1 MPDLLASALD
11 DSSVA
16 VDAPAA
22 ASPIGAPTLTWRD
35 GEILRD
41 GAAHRILAGSI
52 HYFRVHPDQ
61 WEDRLR
67 RLAAMGA
74 NTVDT
79 YVAWNFHERV
89 EGDARFDGWRDIER
103 FIRLAGDVGL
113 DVFLRPSPYICAEWS
128 NGGIPFWLSGRVT
141 ALRTSDAD
149 FLAAVD
155 AWYDALIPR
164 LAPLQAAHGGP
175 IVAIQIENE
184 YGSFGSDSAYLAH
197 LRDGLRR
204 RGMVEMLTTADG
216 ITGDMIEHGSV
227 PGAMATFTFGTGV
240 ARAVELRRE
249 GDALMCSELW
259 GGWFDHWG
267 ERHHVRSAAST
278 GGTIAEL
285 LAAGGSVSLYMA
297 HGGTNFGLWNGAN
310 HDQVLQPTVTSYD
323 SDAPIGEDGTL
334 NEKFHALRSMF
345 APFHAGELPPIPADP
360 QRQSAA
366 TAPLEPRVSLGELI
380 ATLPVTGDVSPRPR
394 TFEELGAE
402 DGLVAYQADVSFPA
416 EAVLTIDG
424 LHDRAVV
431 SLDGL
436 RLGVLERDGDTSLS
450 LPVGGGAGRLTIVV
464 ESLGRINYGPY
475 TGEGKGIMRGVMI
488 GRRLVNGWTHRLIPQ
503 DAPAV
508 TAHSATTHLATP
520 RSAASGLPADASD
533 GLAVASFDVAEPLDA
548 WLAFPAGSKGMV
560 WLNGF
565 LLGRYWKVGP
575 QETLYAPAPLW
586 KVGRNEIV
594 VLDTDGLGSKVEIRE
609 EPSFG
614 ETEEFIGS

>member
-1 MPDLLASALD
+1 MPDLLASAFD
-11 DSSVA
+11 GSAAA
-16 VDAPAA
+16 VDASDA
-22 ASPIGAPTLTWRD
+22 ASQIDAPTLTWRD

-41 GAAHRILAGSI
+41 GVSHRILAGAI

-89 EGDARFDGWRDIER
+89 EGDIRFDGWRDIER
-103 FIRLAGDVGL
+103 FIRLAGEVGL

-128 NGGIPFWLSGRVT
+128 NGGIPFWLSGRVS
-141 ALRTSDAD
+141 ALRTSDRD

-164 LAPLQAAHGGP
+164 LVPLQAAYGGP
-175 IVAIQIENE
+175 IVAIQVENE
-184 YGSFGSDSAYLAH
+184 YGSFGNDAAYLAY
-197 LRDGLRR
+197 LRDGLRG

-216 ITGDMIEHGSV
+216 ITADMIEHGSV

-240 ARAVELRRE
+240 ATAVDLRRD

-267 ERHHVRSAAST
+267 ERHHVRSAASA
-278 GGTIAEL
+278 GATIDEL
-285 LAAGGSVSLYMA
+285 LAAGGSVSVYMA

-310 HDQVLQPTVTSYD
+310 HDQVLQPTITSYD

-334 NEKFHALRSMF
+334 SEKFHALRALF
-345 APFHAGELPPIPADP
+345 APFHAGELPPVPAP
-360 QRQSAA
+360 PRRQAAA
-366 TAPLEPRVSLGELI
+366 TASLRPRIALI
-380 ATLPVTGDVSPRPR
+380 EVIAALPAVGGVSPRPR

-402 DGLVAYQADVSFPA
+402 DGLVAYEADVSFPA
-416 EAVLTIDG
+416 DATLTIDG

-431 SLDGL
+431 FLGER
-436 RLGVLERDGDTSLS
+436 RLGVLERDGEASLA
-450 LPVGGGAGRLTIVV
+450 LPVDGGTGRLTIIV

-488 GRRLVNGWTHRLIPQ
+488 GRRLVNGWTHRLVPQ
-503 DAPAV
+503 QAPRTV
-508 TAHSATTHLATP
+508 EN
-520 RSAASGLPADASD
+520 ADPGVSD
-533 GLAVASFDVAEPLDA
+533 GVAVAVFDIAEPLDA
-548 WLAFPAGSKGMV
+548 WLAFPGGSKGMV

-565 LLGRYWKVGP
+565 LLGRYWTVGP

-586 KVGRNEIV
+586 KAGRNEIV
-594 VLDTDGLGSKVEIRE
+594 VLDTDGLGAAVEIRE
-609 EPSFG
+609 QPSFG

>member
-1 MPDLLASALD
+1 MSDLLASAL
-11 DSSVA
+11 
-16 VDAPAA
+16 DAPAA
-22 ASPIGAPTLTWRD
+22 ASPIDAPTLTWRD

-41 GAAHRILAGSI
+41 GVAHRILAGSI

-79 YVAWNFHERV
+79 YVAWNFHERT
-89 EGDARFDGWRDIER
+89 EGDVRFDGWHDIER
-103 FIRLAGDVGL
+103 FIRLAGDIGL

-128 NGGIPFWLSGRVT
+128 NGGIPFWLSGRV
-141 ALRTSDAD
+141 AAIRTSDHE

-155 AWYDALIPR
+155 AWYDELIPR
-164 LAPLQAAHGGP
+164 LVPLQAAHGGP

-184 YGSFGSDSAYLAH
+184 YGSFASDAAYLAH
-197 LRDGLRR
+197 LRDGLRA

-267 ERHHVRSAAST
+267 ERHHVRSAASA
-278 GGTIAEL
+278 GGTIDEL

-310 HDQVLQPTVTSYD
+310 HDRVLQPTVTSYD

-334 NEKFHALRSMF
+334 GEKFHALRALF
-345 APFHAGELPPIPADP
+345 APFHPRELPPVPAP
-360 QRQSAA
+360 PRRQNAA
-366 TAPLEPRVSLGELI
+366 VAALTPRASLLDLI
-380 ATLPVTGDVSPRPR
+380 AALPSSGGVTPSPR
-394 TFEELGAE
+394 TFEALGAE
-402 DGLVAYQADVSFPA
+402 DGLVAYEAEVSFPA
-416 EAVLTIDG
+416 DATLTIDG

-431 SLDGL
+431 FLDDE
-436 RLGVLERDGDTSLS
+436 RLGTLERDGETSLT
-450 LPVGGGAGRLTIVV
+450 LPDGGGSGRLTIVV

-503 DAPAV
+503 DAPM
-508 TAHSATTHLATP
+508 
-520 RSAASGLPADASD
+520 ASGARADATS
-533 GLAVASFDVAEPLDA
+533 GVASAVFEVAEPLDA
-548 WLAFPAGSKGMV
+548 WLAFPGGTKGMV

-586 KVGRNEIV
+586 RRGRNEIV
-594 VLDTDGLGSKVEIRE
+594 VLDTDGLGSSVEIRE

>member
-1 MPDLLASALD
+1 MSDLLASAFD
-11 DSSVA
+11 GSSVA

-41 GAAHRILAGSI
+41 GVAHRILAGSI

-89 EGDARFDGWRDIER
+89 EGDVRFDGWRDIER
-103 FIRLAGDVGL
+103 FIRLAGDIGL

-128 NGGIPFWLSGRVT
+128 NGGIPFWLSGRVA
-141 ALRTSDAD
+141 ALRTSDAG

-155 AWYDALIPR
+155 AWYDELIPR
-164 LAPLQAAHGGP
+164 LVPLQASHGGP

-184 YGSFGSDSAYLAH
+184 YGSFGSDAAYLAH
-197 LRDGLRR
+197 LREGLRC

-278 GGTIAEL
+278 GGTIEEL

-310 HDQVLQPTVTSYD
+310 HDRVLQPTVTSYD

-334 NEKFHALRSMF
+334 NEKFHALRAMF
-345 APFHAGELPPIPADP
+345 APFQTSGLPPVPAGP
-360 QRQSAA
+360 RRQAA
-366 TAPLEPRVSLGELI
+366 ASAPLEQRSSLLQLV
-380 ATLPVTGDVSPRPR
+380 ATLPVTGEVSPRPC

-402 DGLVAYQADVSFPA
+402 DGMVAYEADVSFPA
-416 EAVLTIDG
+416 DAMLTIDG

-431 SLDGL
+431 FLDAQA
-436 RLGVLERDGDTSLS
+436 LGVLERDGQTSLA
-450 LPVGGGAGRLTIVV
+450 LPVEGGAGRLTLVV

-488 GRRLVNGWTHRLIPQ
+488 GRRLVNGWTHRLVPQ
-503 DAPAV
+503 EAP
-508 TAHSATTHLATP
+508 TAAPGLD
-520 RSAASGLPADASD
+520 RSAEASD
-533 GLAVASFDVAEPLDA
+533 GVAVASFDIAEPLDA
-548 WLAFPAGSKGMV
+548 WLAFPGGSKGMV

-586 KVGRNEIV
+586 RAGRNEIV
-594 VLDTDGLGSKVEIRE
+594 VLDTDGLGATVEIRD

>member
-164 LAPLQAAHGGP
+164 LVPLQASHGGP

-278 GGTIAEL
+278 GGTVAEL

-436 RLGVLERDGDTSLS
+436 RLGVLERDDDTSLS

-533 GLAVASFDVAEPLDA
+533 GLAVASFDIAEPLDA

>member
-41 GAAHRILAGSI
+41 GVAHRILAGSI

-89 EGDARFDGWRDIER
+89 EGDAHFDGWRDIER

-164 LAPLQAAHGGP
+164 LVPLQAAHGGP

-475 TGEGKGIMRGVMI
+475 TGEGKGIIRGVMI

-520 RSAASGLPADASD
+520 RSAASSLPADASD

-594 VLDTDGLGSKVEIRE
+594 VLDTDGLGATVEIRE

>member
-1 MPDLLASALD
+1 MSDLLASALD

-22 ASPIGAPTLTWRD
+22 ASPIGAPTMTWRD

-128 NGGIPFWLSGRVT
+128 NGGIPFWLSGRVA

-164 LAPLQAAHGGP
+164 LVPLQASHGGP

>member
-1 MPDLLASALD
+1 MSDLLASALD

-16 VDAPAA
+16 LDAPAA
-22 ASPIGAPTLTWRD
+22 ASPIGGPTLTWRD

-41 GAAHRILAGSI
+41 GVAHRILAGSI

-89 EGDARFDGWRDIER
+89 EGDVRFDGWRDLER
-103 FIRLAGDVGL
+103 FIRLAGLVGL

-128 NGGIPFWLSGRVT
+128 NGGIPFWLSGRVA
-141 ALRTSDAD
+141 ALRTSDAG

-164 LAPLQAAHGGP
+164 LVPLQAAHGGP

-197 LRDGLRR
+197 LREGLRR

-278 GGTIAEL
+278 GGTIDEL
-285 LAAGGSVSLYMA
+285 LTAGGSVSLYMA

-310 HDQVLQPTVTSYD
+310 HDGVLQPTVTSYD

-334 NEKFHALRSMF
+334 TEKFHALRALF
-345 APFHAGELPPIPADP
+345 APFHTAELPPIPAGP
-360 QRQSAA
+360 RRQAAA
-366 TAPLEPRVSLGELI
+366 TAVLDPRASLREFI
-380 ATLPVTGDVSPRPR
+380 ASLPAEGDVTPRPR

-402 DGLVAYQADVSFPA
+402 DGLVAYEADVSFPA
-416 EAVLTIDG
+416 DATLTIDG
-424 LHDRAVV
+424 LHDLAVV
-431 SLDGL
+431 FLDGL
-436 RLGVLERDGDTSLS
+436 RLGVLERDGATSLA
-450 LPVGGGAGRLTIVV
+450 LPVEGGAGRLAIVV

-488 GRRLVNGWTHRLIPQ
+488 GRRLVNGWTHRLVPQ
-503 DAPAV
+503 DAPA
-508 TAHSATTHLATP
+508 
-520 RSAASGLPADASD
+520 AASASTTSISAVDASD
-533 GLAVASFDVAEPLDA
+533 GVAVASFEVAEPLDA
-548 WLAFPAGSKGMV
+548 WLAFPGGAKGMV

-594 VLDTDGLGSKVEIRE
+594 VLDTDGVGATVEIRE

>member
-41 GAAHRILAGSI
+41 GVAHRILAGSI

-310 HDQVLQPTVTSYD
+310 HDQVLQPAVTSYD

-380 ATLPVTGDVSPRPR
+380 ATLPVSGDVSPRPR

-520 RSAASGLPADASD
+520 RSAASGLPANASD

-594 VLDTDGLGSKVEIRE
+594 VLDTDGLGAKVEIRE

>member
-41 GAAHRILAGSI
+41 GVAHRILAGSI

-89 EGDARFDGWRDIER
+89 EGDAHFDGWRDIER

-366 TAPLEPRVSLGELI
+366 TAPLEPRASLGELI

-520 RSAASGLPADASD
+520 RSAASGLPANASD

-594 VLDTDGLGSKVEIRE
+594 VLDTDGLGAKVEIRE

>member
-1 MPDLLASALD
+1 MPDLLASAFD
-11 DSSVA
+11 GSSVA

-41 GAAHRILAGSI
+41 GVAHRILAGSI

-89 EGDARFDGWRDIER
+89 EGDVRFDGWRDIER
-103 FIRLAGDVGL
+103 FIRLAGDIGL

-128 NGGIPFWLSGRVT
+128 NGGIPSWLSGRVA
-141 ALRTSDAD
+141 ALRTSDAG

-155 AWYDALIPR
+155 AWYDELIPR
-164 LAPLQAAHGGP
+164 LVPLQASHGGP

-184 YGSFGSDSAYLAH
+184 YGSFGSDAAYLAH
-197 LRDGLRR
+197 LREGLRC

-278 GGTIAEL
+278 GGTIEEL

-310 HDQVLQPTVTSYD
+310 HDRVLQPTVTSYD

-334 NEKFHALRSMF
+334 NEKFHALRAMF
-345 APFHAGELPPIPADP
+345 APFHASELPPVPAGP
-360 QRQSAA
+360 RRQAA
-366 TAPLEPRVSLGELI
+366 ASAPLEQRSSLLQLV
-380 ATLPVTGDVSPRPR
+380 ATLPVTGEVSPRPR

-402 DGLVAYQADVSFPA
+402 DGLVVYEADVSFPA
-416 EAVLTIDG
+416 DATLTIDG

-431 SLDGL
+431 FLDAQA
-436 RLGVLERDGDTSLS
+436 LGVLERDGQTSLA
-450 LPVGGGAGRLTIVV
+450 LPVAGGAGRLTLVV

-488 GRRLVNGWTHRLIPQ
+488 GRRLVNGWTHRLVPQ
-503 DAPAV
+503 EAP
-508 TAHSATTHLATP
+508 TAAPGLD
-520 RSAASGLPADASD
+520 RSAEASG
-533 GLAVASFDVAEPLDA
+533 GVAVASFDIAEPLDA
-548 WLAFPAGSKGMV
+548 WLAFPGGSKGMV

-586 KVGRNEIV
+586 KAGRNEVV
-594 VLDTDGLGSKVEIRE
+594 VLDTDGLGATVEIRD

>member
-1 MPDLLASALD
+1 MPDLLASAFD
-11 DSSVA
+11 GSSVA

-41 GAAHRILAGSI
+41 GVAHRILAGSI

-89 EGDARFDGWRDIER
+89 EGDVRFDGWRDIER
-103 FIRLAGDVGL
+103 FIRLAGDIGL

-128 NGGIPFWLSGRVT
+128 NGGIPSWLSGRVA
-141 ALRTSDAD
+141 ALRTSDAG

-155 AWYDALIPR
+155 AWYDELIPR
-164 LAPLQAAHGGP
+164 LVPLQASHGGP

-184 YGSFGSDSAYLAH
+184 YGSFGSDAAYLAH
-197 LRDGLRR
+197 LREGLRC

-278 GGTIAEL
+278 GGTIEEL

-310 HDQVLQPTVTSYD
+310 HDRVLQPTVTSYD

-334 NEKFHALRSMF
+334 NEKFHALRAMF
-345 APFHAGELPPIPADP
+345 APFHASELPPVPADP
-360 QRQSAA
+360 RRQAA
-366 TAPLEPRVSLGELI
+366 ASAPLEQRSSLLQLV
-380 ATLPVTGDVSPRPR
+380 ATLPVTGEVSPRPC

-402 DGLVAYQADVSFPA
+402 DGLVVYEADVSFPA
-416 EAVLTIDG
+416 DATLTIDG

-431 SLDGL
+431 FLDAQA
-436 RLGVLERDGDTSLS
+436 LGVLERDGQTSLA
-450 LPVGGGAGRLTIVV
+450 LPVDGGAGRLTLVV

-488 GRRLVNGWTHRLIPQ
+488 GRRLVNGWTHRLVPQ
-503 DAPAV
+503 EAP
-508 TAHSATTHLATP
+508 TAAPGLD
-520 RSAASGLPADASD
+520 RSAEASG
-533 GLAVASFDVAEPLDA
+533 GVAVASFDIAEPLDA
-548 WLAFPAGSKGMV
+548 WLAFPGGSKGMV

-586 KVGRNEIV
+586 KIGRNELV
-594 VLDTDGLGSKVEIRE
+594 VLDTDGLGATVEIRD

>member
-41 GAAHRILAGSI
+41 GVAHRILAGSI

>member
-1 MPDLLASALD
+1 MPDLLASAFD
-11 DSSVA
+11 GSSVA

-41 GAAHRILAGSI
+41 GVAHRILAGSI

-89 EGDARFDGWRDIER
+89 EGDVRFDGWRDIER
-103 FIRLAGDVGL
+103 FIRLAGDIGL

-128 NGGIPFWLSGRVT
+128 NGGIPSWLSGRVA
-141 ALRTSDAD
+141 ALRTSDAG

-155 AWYDALIPR
+155 AWYDELIPR
-164 LAPLQAAHGGP
+164 LVPLQASHGGP

-184 YGSFGSDSAYLAH
+184 YGSFGSDAAYLAH
-197 LRDGLRR
+197 LREGLRC

-278 GGTIAEL
+278 GGTIEEL

-310 HDQVLQPTVTSYD
+310 HDRVLQPTVTSYD

-334 NEKFHALRSMF
+334 NEKFHALRAMF
-345 APFHAGELPPIPADP
+345 APFHASELPPVPAGP
-360 QRQSAA
+360 RRQAA
-366 TAPLEPRVSLGELI
+366 ASAPLEQRSSLLQLV
-380 ATLPVTGDVSPRPR
+380 ATLPVTGEVSPRPH

-402 DGLVAYQADVSFPA
+402 DGLVVYEADVSFPA
-416 EAVLTIDG
+416 DATLTIDG

-431 SLDGL
+431 FLDAQA
-436 RLGVLERDGDTSLS
+436 LGVLERDGQTSLA
-450 LPVGGGAGRLTIVV
+450 LPVDGGAGRLTLVV

-488 GRRLVNGWTHRLIPQ
+488 GRRLVNGWTHRLVPQ
-503 DAPAV
+503 EAP
-508 TAHSATTHLATP
+508 TAAPGLD
-520 RSAASGLPADASD
+520 RSAEASG
-533 GLAVASFDVAEPLDA
+533 GVAVASFDIAEPLDA
-548 WLAFPAGSKGMV
+548 WLAFPGGSKGMV

-586 KVGRNEIV
+586 KVGRNEVV
-594 VLDTDGLGSKVEIRE
+594 VLDTDGLGATVEIRD